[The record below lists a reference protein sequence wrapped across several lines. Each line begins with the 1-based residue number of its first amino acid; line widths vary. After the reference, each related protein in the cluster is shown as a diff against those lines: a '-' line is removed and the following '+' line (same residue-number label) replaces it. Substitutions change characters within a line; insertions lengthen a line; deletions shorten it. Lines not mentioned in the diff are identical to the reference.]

1 MFNTNT
7 ETNRPM
13 LDTLNG
19 VYQMQ
24 MIWTS
29 DAVHV
34 SKTSMMSG
42 KENTMSMTFTRQQ
55 YDDWKAGQL
64 IQDAM
69 PQLSAEEREFLMT
82 GITPAEWNEAFA

>member
-7 ETNRPM
+7 ETNRPT

-19 VYQMQ
+19 VYTMK
-24 MIWTS
+24 ITRTS
-29 DAVHV
+29 RLTG
-34 SKTSMMSG
+34 KTSVMDL
-42 KENTMSMTFTRQQ
+42 KITQ
-55 YDDWKAGQL
+55 AQL
-64 IQDAM
+64 DAWVDGELVQNAM

>member
-19 VYQMQ
+19 VYTMK
-24 MIWTS
+24 ITRTS
-29 DAVHV
+29 RLTG
-34 SKTSMMSG
+34 KTSVMYLDIT
-42 KENTMSMTFTRQQ
+42 KEQLFSWVDGM
-55 YDDWKAGQL
+55 L
-64 IQDAM
+64 IQEAM
-69 PQLSAEEREFLMT
+69 PNLTPDEREFVMT

>member
-19 VYQMQ
+19 VYTMK
-24 MIWTS
+24 ITRTS
-29 DAVHV
+29 RLTG
-34 SKTSMMSG
+34 KTSVMYLDIN
-42 KENTMSMTFTRQQ
+42 KE
-55 YDDWKAGQL
+55 QL
-64 IQDAM
+64 FSWVDGELVQNAM

-82 GITPAEWNEAFA
+82 GITPDEWDSVFA

>member
-19 VYQMQ
+19 VYTMN
-24 MIWTS
+24 ITRTS
-29 DAVHV
+29 RLTG
-34 SKTSMMSG
+34 KTSVMDLKITQAQLDAWVNGM
-42 KENTMSMTFTRQQ
+42 
-55 YDDWKAGQL
+55 L

-69 PQLSAEEREFLMT
+69 PQLPPEHREFLMT
-82 GITPAEWNEAFA
+82 GITPDEWDSVFG

>member
-19 VYQMQ
+19 VFTMN
-24 MIWTS
+24 ITRTS
-29 DAVHV
+29 RLTG
-34 SKTSMMSG
+34 KTSVMDLKITQAQLDAWVDGM
-42 KENTMSMTFTRQQ
+42 
-55 YDDWKAGQL
+55 L

-69 PQLSAEEREFLMT
+69 PQLPPEHREFLMT
-82 GITPAEWNEAFA
+82 GITPDEWDSVFG

>member
-19 VYQMQ
+19 VYTMK
-24 MIWTS
+24 ITRTS
-29 DAVHV
+29 RLTG
-34 SKTSMMSG
+34 KTSVMYLDIT
-42 KENTMSMTFTRQQ
+42 KEQLFSWV
-55 YDDWKAGQL
+55 DGQL

-69 PQLSAEEREFLMT
+69 PQLSAEEREFMMT
-82 GITPAEWNEAFA
+82 GITPDEWDSVFA

>member
-19 VYQMQ
+19 VYTMK
-24 MIWTS
+24 ITRTS
-29 DAVHV
+29 RLTG
-34 SKTSMMSG
+34 KTSVMYLDIT
-42 KENTMSMTFTRQQ
+42 KE
-55 YDDWKAGQL
+55 QL
-64 IQDAM
+64 FSWVDGELVQNAM

-82 GITPAEWNEAFA
+82 GITPHEWDSVFA

>member
-1 MFNTNT
+1 
-7 ETNRPM
+7 
-13 LDTLNG
+13 
-19 VYQMQ
+19 MQ
-24 MIWTS
+24 MIWTKNIV
-29 DAVHV
+29 DV

-55 YDDWKAGQL
+55 YDAWKAGML

-82 GITPAEWNEAFA
+82 GITPAEWDSVFA

>member
-24 MIWTS
+24 ITRTS
-29 DAVHV
+29 RLTG
-34 SKTSMMSG
+34 KTSVMDLNLTQAELAAWVDGM
-42 KENTMSMTFTRQQ
+42 
-55 YDDWKAGQL
+55 L

-69 PQLSAEEREFLMT
+69 PQLSPEEREFLMT
-82 GITPAEWNEAFA
+82 GITPAEWDEVFA

>member
-19 VYQMQ
+19 VYTMK
-24 MIWTS
+24 ITRTS
-29 DAVHV
+29 RLTG
-34 SKTSMMSG
+34 KTSVMDL
-42 KENTMSMTFTRQQ
+42 KITQ
-55 YDDWKAGQL
+55 AQL
-64 IQDAM
+64 DAWVDGELVQNAM

>member
-19 VYQMQ
+19 VYTMK
-24 MIWTS
+24 ITRTS
-29 DAVHV
+29 RLTG
-34 SKTSMMSG
+34 KTSVMDLKVTQAQLDAWVDGM
-42 KENTMSMTFTRQQ
+42 
-55 YDDWKAGQL
+55 L

-69 PQLSAEEREFLMT
+69 PQLPPEHREFLMT
-82 GITPAEWNEAFA
+82 GITPDEWDSVFG

>member
-24 MIWTS
+24 ITRTS
-29 DAVHV
+29 RLTG
-34 SKTSMMSG
+34 KTSVMDLNLTQAELDAWVDGM
-42 KENTMSMTFTRQQ
+42 
-55 YDDWKAGQL
+55 L

-82 GITPAEWNEAFA
+82 GITPAEWDEVFA

>member
-24 MIWTS
+24 ITRTS
-29 DAVHV
+29 RLTG
-34 SKTSMMSG
+34 KTSVMDLNLTQPELDAWVDGM
-42 KENTMSMTFTRQQ
+42 
-55 YDDWKAGQL
+55 L

-82 GITPAEWNEAFA
+82 GITPAEWDSVFA